1 MDDPKFI
8 DGIFNYCDRWC
19 ERCYFTSRCRVFEQA
34 GQLTPEA
41 MDISKKKFWDTLSK
55 NLSEAKELLHQAGE
69 KHGFDIEKLTKTE
82 FQEFEKDQKRTRKKI
97 KDRFK
102 DGIDD
107 LKDRAKSKWD
117 SLDDTT
123 KEKLSNTK
131 EVFQERIEDL
141 LSNTSYK
148 AEEAISY
155 LEEKLA
161 ELKKQNAKLQ
171 K

>member
-1 MDDPKFI
+1 MSDNNGNGVLALLAGAAI
-8 DGIFNYCDRWC
+8 GAALGILF
-19 ERCYFTSRCRVFEQA
+19 A
-34 GQLTPEA
+34 PEKG
-41 MDISKKKFWDTLSK
+41 ST
-55 NLSEAKELLHQAGE
+55 
-69 KHGFDIEKLTKTE
+69 
-82 FQEFEKDQKRTRKKI
+82 TRGKI
-97 KDRFK
+97 KDKFK

-117 SLDDTT
+117 LLDDET
-123 KEKLSNTK
+123 KEKFSNTK
-131 EVFQERIEDL
+131 EVLQERVEDL
-141 LSNTSYK
+141 LSSTSYK